1 MDKILGYTR
10 SSVKNFFKNTLELD
24 STESDTKEIEDIYTT
39 MISLH
44 HEENRYNFYISLQ
57 APLLHLFAMQLLMEE
72 NPDQD
77 TLIDILNENANLI
90 IGTAKVLWEEDEHLV
105 PLTLGT
111 PEYQGF
117 FEKNFSKEFDE
128 KLYFQAAGDVIMI
141 GVEKVKETTTV

>member
-24 STESDTKEIEDIYTT
+24 STESDTKEIENIYIT

-44 HEENRYNFYISLQ
+44 HAEYRYNFYISLQ
-57 APLLHLFAMQLLMEE
+57 APLLHLCAMQLLMEE

-77 TLIDILNENANLI
+77 TLIDLLNENANLI
-90 IGTAKVLWEEDEHLV
+90 IGTAKVAWEEDEHLV
-105 PLTLGT
+105 PLKLGT

-117 FEKNFSKEFDE
+117 FENNFSKEFDE